1 MDVRISHA
9 KKMLLN
15 TDEPLSAIA
24 EKVGFNSNTYFSS
37 YFRQATGISPTRFRQ
52 KYKNAL

>member
-1 MDVRISHA
+1 
-9 KKMLLN
+9 MLLN

-24 EKVGFNSNTYFSS
+24 EKEGFNSNTYFSS